1 MNGARIFGD
10 NIKLLLRENRISK
23 EAFAKEL
30 GYSTDEVDRICDAR
44 LAVTEDDVRDIADF
58 FSCSV
63 DSLFVCRDETE
74 YVGTG
79 FLHCMGQF
87 KDSGDR
93 EKILN
98 IFDMYCDL
106 LEALNK

>member
-1 MNGARIFGD
+1 MA
-10 NIKLLLRENRISK
+10 L
-23 EAFAKEL
+23 
-30 GYSTDEVDRICDAR
+30 TDEDI
-44 LAVTEDDVRDIADF
+44 RDIADF
-58 FSCSV
+58 FPCST
-63 DSLFVCRDETE
+63 DSMFVRRDEKE

-87 KDSGDR
+87 KDTDDR

>member
-1 MNGARIFGD
+1 MNEARILGD
-10 NIKLLLRENRISK
+10 NIKLLLRENTISK
-23 EAFAKEL
+23 EMFAKKL
-30 GYSTDEVDRICDAR
+30 GYNTDEVDRLCDAR
-44 LAVTEDDVRDIADF
+44 LAMTGDDIRDIADF

-63 DSLFVCRDETE
+63 DSLFVRRDETG

-87 KDSGDR
+87 KDSDDR

>member
-1 MNGARIFGD
+1 MAAMAVHDKN
-10 NIKLLLRENRISK
+10 
-23 EAFAKEL
+23 FAEKL
-30 GYSTDEVDRICDAR
+30 GYSTDEVDRLCDAR
-44 LAVTEDDVRDIADF
+44 LAVTHEDIREIADF

-63 DSLFVCRDETE
+63 DSMFLRRDEAE

-79 FLHCMGQF
+79 FLHCMGQL
-87 KDSGDR
+87 KDSDDR